1 MSFFLQQIPASGHGS
16 SPAAECH
23 GTPPARAGRQGGAKR
38 GSGSLRDPAAPS
50 RSPSALQQG
59 CCHGRQPRTSTD
71 IFPERC
77 GVSAPV
83 RDSTRASAPQ
93 SRARGRGA
101 CGGRGAQTRLHPP
114 PVAPARSADG
124 VDAGPP
130 RCPRVVDAPSAIRS
144 VRFSLC
150 PLVGNVLLTSRPARS
165 SCVPAPVAPATQP
178 LVRDVFPRSSRTEL
192 AGASLVHTDTRA
204 AHPDSQQCATT

>member
-38 GSGSLRDPAAPS
+38 GSGSLRGPAAPS

-59 CCHGRQPRTSTD
+59 CRHGRQPRTSTD

-93 SRARGRGA
+93 SRAPPSPGA
-101 CGGRGAQTRLHPP
+101 A
-114 PVAPARSADG
+114 A
-124 VDAGPP
+124 
-130 RCPRVVDAPSAIRS
+130 CPRVVDAPSAIRS

-165 SCVPAPVAPATQP
+165 SCVPARVAPATQP

-192 AGASLVHTDTRA
+192 VGASLVHTDTRA

>member
-38 GSGSLRDPAAPS
+38 GSGSLRGPAAPS

-59 CCHGRQPRTSTD
+59 CRHGRQPRTSID

-101 CGGRGAQTRLHPP
+101 RGGRGARTRLHPP
-114 PVAPARSADG
+114 PVAPALRTVRTRGRRMSTCRGRAFRDPQRPVLPVPFG
-124 VDAGPP
+124 RRRPVNEPSSP
-130 RCPRVVDAPSAIRS
+130 LVLCPR
-144 VRFSLC
+144 
-150 PLVGNVLLTSRPARS
+150 SRRACHPAARS
-165 SCVPAPVAPATQP
+165 RCVSA
-178 LVRDVFPRSSRTEL
+178 
-192 AGASLVHTDTRA
+192 
-204 AHPDSQQCATT
+204 